1 MCVYRVEG
9 LYKTVQMDVVLIDML
24 DVQSVLWLNNIELL
38 YFLFVET

>member
-1 MCVYRVEG
+1 MDG
-9 LYKTVQMDVVLIDML
+9 PDVVLINML

>member
-1 MCVYRVEG
+1 MDG
-9 LYKTVQMDVVLIDML
+9 PDVVLIDML

>member
-1 MCVYRVEG
+1 MDG
-9 LYKTVQMDVVLIDML
+9 PDVVRIDML

>member
-1 MCVYRVEG
+1 MDG
-9 LYKTVQMDVVLIDML
+9 PDVVLYLDML